1 MADAQL
7 RPDSNDDARPAGGAS
22 RGPLRVVFS
31 TILIDFAGFSVL
43 LPVLPLL
50 ADRMGASATQIGLMT
65 SLYALAQLLFLPAWG
80 WVSDR
85 VGRRPVLLVSLLG
98 SAASFLLLAYADSIL
113 SFYLAR
119 VLAGFFAA
127 SIGTAQAVVT
137 DLTTPSER
145 AGGMGM
151 IGAAFGIG
159 MVVGPLLGGVLAL
172 LHPQAPF
179 FGMAALAATN
189 LAFAAWALPESRPPH
204 FARPPWRDLA
214 RALIPA
220 PLRLFVQVHEPRIA
234 LYLVLFFVLFSG
246 FAVVEA
252 MVTLYLGRSFGANT
266 LDAAQI
272 FAVIGLALAFT
283 QGVLLRRL
291 LIVLDEATLLVAGLV
306 VMCAGIACV
315 PLAPSLGWFYVLGP
329 LIALGNGLAFPAFTS
344 LYSKA
349 CREENAGELLGQSN
363 SMATAGRI
371 VGAVGGGALMT
382 DLHPGAPFLAASA
395 ALAGALLLILLLRS
409 RLLRG

>member
-1 MADAQL
+1 
-7 RPDSNDDARPAGGAS
+7 
-22 RGPLRVVFS
+22 LRVVFS
-31 TILIDFAGFSVL
+31 TILIDFTGFSVL
-43 LPVLPLL
+43 IPVLPLL
-50 ADRMGASATQIGLMT
+50 ADRMGATPTQVGLMT

-98 SAASFLLLAYADSIL
+98 TAVSFLLLAYAGSIGA
-113 SFYLAR
+113 FYFAR

-145 AGGMGM
+145 AHGMGM

-159 MVVGPLLGGVLAL
+159 MVAGPILGGVLAS

-179 FGMAALAATN
+179 YGMAALAAAN
-189 LAFAAWALPESRPPH
+189 LLFALWALPESRPAH
-204 FARPPWRDLA
+204 FTRPSWRDFTS
-214 RALIPA
+214 ALVPT
-220 PLRLFVQVHEPRIA
+220 PLRLFLQVHDRRIA
-234 LYLVLFFVLFSG
+234 LYLVLFFLFSG

-252 MVTLYLGRSFGANT
+252 MVTLYLGHRFGADAV
-266 LDAAQI
+266 DAALI
-272 FAVIGLALAFT
+272 FAVIGLALALT

-291 LIVLDEATLLVAGLV
+291 LVVFGEMALLL
-306 VMCAGIACV
+306 AGILVMSVGLACV
-315 PLAPSLGWFYVLGP
+315 PLAPALRWFFLLGP
-329 LIALGNGLAFPAFTS
+329 LIAVGNGIAFPSFTS

-363 SMATAGRI
+363 AMATAGRI
-371 VGAVGGGALMT
+371 VGATAGGALMT
-382 DLHPGAPFLAASA
+382 DANPGAPFLAAAA
-395 ALAGALLLILLLRS
+395 ALALALFVILGLRG
-409 RLLRG
+409 RLLKS